1 MSSNPIG
8 EVTDYLEG
16 TVNEHGQRIG
26 MPVTEWTPA
35 PRPEK
40 EPLDGRFSRL
50 LPLEPRVHAD
60 ELYES
65 VSVDGDEASWTY
77 MHYGP
82 FRSLTEFRTWMTAF
96 CSGSDPLFYAIVD
109 KTDNRVKG
117 FASYQRINPE
127 QGTIEVGHVY
137 FGPRL
142 RRTVAAT
149 EAMYLMMRHAFLE
162 GYRRYEWKCD
172 ALNVPSHQAARRL
185 GFTYEG
191 TFRHGGVYKG
201 RNRDISWYSITES
214 EWEWLQ
220 RAFEEWLGQGNI
232 DSSGNQLTS
241 LGDCILRS
249 SPIPIALNI
258 PPIWLF

>member
-1 MSSNPIG
+1 MSSSPLS

-16 TVNEHGQRIG
+16 TTNEHGQRIG
-26 MPVTEWTPA
+26 ISVADWAPV
-35 PRPEK
+35 PRPER
-40 EPLDGRFSRL
+40 EPVEGRFSRL
-50 LPLEPRVHAD
+50 MPLDPAVHAD
-60 ELYES
+60 DLYES
-65 VSVDGDEASWTY
+65 VSIDGDEPSWTY

-82 FRSLTEFRTWMTAF
+82 FRSPGEFHTWLTGF
-96 CSGSDPLFYAIVD
+96 CTGSDPLFYAIID
-109 KTDNRVKG
+109 KADGLAKG

-137 FGPRL
+137 FGARL

-149 EAMYLMMRHAFLE
+149 EAMYLMMREAFLM

-191 TFRHGGVYKG
+191 TFRQGGVYKG
-201 RNRDISWYSITES
+201 RNRDISWYSIVDS

-220 RAFEEWLGQGNI
+220 RAFEEWLGRGNI
-232 DSSGNQLTS
+232 DGNGHQLVQ

-249 SPIPIALNI
+249 SPIPIALNVS
-258 PPIWLF
+258 PVWLF